1 MGQKTEATERGH
13 RGGPVRG
20 EELQGCVVE
29 TYRRVGGQP
38 ATCGAPHRRGCRPFI
53 QLLPVSSPQL
63 QLWLWLWLWL
73 WLDSELRPRRVL
85 VQLVH
90 LDGAH
95 TLGTAIDPDSAA
107 CDLPSHRAQ
116 LQGGPR
122 AETCIFWNSMS
133 EGPTGYTAYSHTG
146 WGAVQGERQKRDSW
160 RQSIDRRRDMS
171 AGDVEFVPF
180 SIEAGGVW
188 GPAAKK
194 FFRECLALADDDRD
208 IDLYHWSSSK
218 FSAAWLDTL
227 SVLVARGR
235 AQVGVAA
242 ATTDW
247 PKRIRE
253 MRYADQNDRG
263 TAD

>member
-1 MGQKTEATERGH
+1 MHPRTGVEY
-13 RGGPVRG
+13 
-20 EELQGCVVE
+20 VVDA
-29 TYRRVGGQP
+29 R
-38 ATCGAPHRRGCRPFI
+38 
-53 QLLPVSSPQL
+53 
-63 QLWLWLWLWL
+63 
-73 WLDSELRPRRVL
+73 
-85 VQLVH
+85 
-90 LDGAH
+90 
-95 TLGTAIDPDSAA
+95 
-107 CDLPSHRAQ
+107 
-116 LQGGPR
+116 
-122 AETCIFWNSMS
+122 IFWNSMS

-160 RQSIDRRRDMS
+160 RKSIDRRRDMS

-247 PKRIRE
+247 PKRIRD
-253 MRYADQNDRG
+253 MRYADQDDRG